1 MQNLGFVYELYM
13 LLILKN
19 CLVSFSKPT
28 LLFWHGSLMTQWVKV
43 ILLITQKSHLSS
55 CRMLII
61 KTVLFT
67 FCHIKKESFKEKDK
81 DVQFMNALLVSKKS
95 KDNMKI

>member
-19 CLVSFSKPT
+19 CLVSFSKLT

>member
-1 MQNLGFVYELYM
+1 
-13 LLILKN
+13 
-19 CLVSFSKPT
+19 
-28 LLFWHGSLMTQWVKV
+28 
-43 ILLITQKSHLSS
+43 
-55 CRMLII
+55 MLII